1 MVTYTTNSNTQE
13 VGAGNSKFDATY
25 TITTTTTII
34 VMTIIT
40 FSKDRFAWNF

>member
-13 VGAGNSKFDATY
+13 MGAGNSKFDATY
-25 TITTTTTII
+25 TVTTTTII
-34 VMTIIT
+34 VIMIIT